1 MNSKF
6 IIGYGYSLP
15 VYRNVNCYHNL
26 ECVKRTD
33 KTVTFEFNDGE
44 QIRRK
49 IKYCNNLNGTITEY
63 VVINGFKVAS

>member
-26 ECVKRTD
+26 ECIKRTD

-49 IKYCNNLNGTITEY
+49 IKYCNNLI
-63 VVINGFKVAS
+63 